1 MAFPSQFLI
10 EVCVCV
16 GGSLQR
22 SQKRW
27 NWMGGQGGGGQ
38 SDEEWRGGL
47 EWYILN
53 ITSLS
58 LCGKHG

>member
-1 MAFPSQFLI
+1 M
-10 EVCVCV
+10 CVCV

-22 SQKRW
+22 SKKRW
-27 NWMGGQGGGGQ
+27 DWMGGQGGGGQ